1 MQNTIDYVVPY
12 SNNSKDKIKELMKN
26 YNYIGMDNSDNELSK
41 RYNSEEK
48 IFQLQVRSIA
58 KNMPWI
64 NTFHLIVENDD
75 HIPTWLNTEMVH
87 IVYQKD
93 FMLDYPSYNSSS
105 IEYFLHK
112 IPNLSEYFIYGNSDY
127 IITKP
132 LNENNFF
139 EDEKTKHKFVRFIFN
154 KNVQYSHIFMNS
166 YRLIYGDNSTP
177 IVPALHSLT
186 PIVKERAKEVY
197 EKYENK
203 LLSSVTK
210 FRSIVNY
217 NQYISFI

>member
-1 MQNTIDYVVPY
+1 MQNIDYVVPY
-12 SNNSKDKIKELMKN
+12 SNNSNDKIKELMKN
-26 YNYIGMDNSDNELSK
+26 YNYIGMDDSDNELSK

-64 NTFHLIVENDD
+64 NTFHLIVENEY

-93 FMLDYPSYNSSS
+93 FMLDYPSYNSTS
-105 IEYFLHK
+105 IECFLHK

-139 EDEKTKHKFVRFIFN
+139 KGEKTKHKFARLFIFLIKIHN
-154 KNVQYSHIFMNS
+154 IF
-166 YRLIYGDNSTP
+166 
-177 IVPALHSLT
+177 A
-186 PIVKERAKEVY
+186 
-197 EKYENK
+197 
-203 LLSSVTK
+203 
-210 FRSIVNY
+210 
-217 NQYISFI
+217 